1 MTLTSR
7 RELLAGI
14 GVLGGVGVGAGLLK
28 LDRGGDDL
36 AASATRSA
44 VALPQTLHAVD
55 VRQAR
60 PGAVAGKLP
69 PVGTPAL
76 PYGRL
81 ATPDG
86 AHLGTFDTSF
96 LQGGRAPMHLQQLS
110 LSDGVI
116 VGLGPARQEG
126 TFTIVGATG
135 SFSGAAGAYTVRRG
149 LEGTNLEFAFDPTP
163 EA

>member
-28 LDRGGDDL
+28 LDRGGDDP
-36 AASATRSA
+36 AVPA

-60 PGAVAGKLP
+60 PGAVPGKLP
-69 PVGTPAL
+69 PLGTPAL

-86 AHLGTFDTSF
+86 AHLGTFDTSI

-110 LSDGVI
+110 LLDGVI

-135 SFSGAAGAYTVRRG
+135 SFSGAAGAYTVRHG